1 MYLPLSSALD
11 LMFLAWLGLVLLT
24 GIMWWRRAVGRKWL
38 VTMSLLVLAIGFGST
53 SLCKHVAVG
62 SLEWQF
68 PPRTEPLP
76 LHQVIVVLG
85 GDILPPDQ
93 GRPEAELA
101 ESTLMRCLTAA
112 RLYRES
118 GRTRSSSSD
127 GAMHDTR
134 GIQVADVM
142 RDFMRTQQIDATDL
156 IVETESRSTYEN
168 AVGVA
173 PYLKENNPS
182 RRVVLVTDAMHLWR
196 ARACF
201 AAQDVDTIPVGARYR
216 ATRLEPTILRTI
228 MTNSWSAAAVVET
241 RSTNGSG
248 CCGTGCRDGC
258 DLGCSFVSREATAV
272 GH

>member
-38 VTMSLLVLAIGFGST
+38 VTMTLLVLAIGFGST

-68 PPRTEPLP
+68 PPRTEPLA

-85 GDILPPDQ
+85 GDILRPDQ
-93 GRPEAELA
+93 GRPEADLA

-118 GRTRSSSSD
+118 GPHTIISSD
-127 GAMHDTR
+127 GAMYDTR

-173 PYLKENNPS
+173 PYLKENNPPAES
-182 RRVVLVTDAMHLWR
+182 CWLPMRCTCGEHEHAL
-196 ARACF
+196 
-201 AAQDVDTIPVGARYR
+201 
-216 ATRLEPTILRTI
+216 RLRML
-228 MTNSWSAAAVVET
+228 T
-241 RSTNGSG
+241 RSPSALAIVPPDWSQPSSG
-248 CCGTGCRDGC
+248 R
-258 DLGCSFVSREATAV
+258 S
-272 GH
+272 